1 MSLFCVYYPG
11 QIAKMPQSVQK
22 LHRVIKAI
30 SGKGKQIRP
39 KTDEDAKTNWKLS
52 WMIIYDESRKEV
64 AELRKLLDAERA
76 KVQLKSQKNIAL
88 QQVIQKAWTK
98 NDEKKET
105 INRLKEKIKAMKNST
120 LKVDKS
126 IQTTNALS
134 NVHTQTNDFS
144 KISES
149 TQTDVEPSNSTPS
162 PTIKKFKCEECEYA
176 TNKSSSF
183 KDHMQVHNRPEKT
196 FECAICKK
204 LFTQRGLH
212 INNYVRGQHKPTGK
226 HASFSI
232 DQHIKYRDSL
242 AE

>member
-1 MSLFCVYYPG
+1 
-11 QIAKMPQSVQK
+11 MPQSLQK

-30 SGKGKQIRP
+30 SGKGNQIRP

-88 QQVIQKAWTK
+88 QEVIQNAWAK
-98 NDEKKET
+98 NDQKKET
-105 INRLKEKIKAMKNST
+105 IKRLKDKIKAQKNSKPT
-120 LKVDKS
+120 EDKS
-126 IQTTNALS
+126 IQTTNALMS
-134 NVHTQTNDFS
+134 NVHTQTTNS
-144 KISES
+144 LSNAE
-149 TQTDVEPSNSTPS
+149 TQTDIEPDNQKMTPS

-183 KDHMQVHNRPEKT
+183 KDHMQVHNRPEKI
-196 FECAICKK
+196 FKCAICKK
-204 LFTQRGLH
+204 LFTQRGLRLH

-226 HASFSI
+226 HALLSI
-232 DQHIKYRDSL
+232 AKHKEYRDSL